1 MKKLTLILA
10 VVMVLS
16 MIAVLPTSAATISND
31 GVVLKGTP
39 VIDGFYDEIYGQSA
53 NFHYDEDDI
62 GVVYDTFGDDPH
74 HDAMANFLWD
84 DNYFYMLISVQDD
97 DVVSSGKEYIEA
109 EDNPWQNDAVE
120 CWFYLDDS
128 YICKVHNDAFGYT
141 MFCFA
146 QGSVGSPEVL
156 FNCDAS
162 KYAVQTT
169 SSGYTIEVAFK
180 LADEFAGLIAGGKE
194 MGFYIQLN
202 DTQDEA
208 HETICCSGGQD
219 AKAAETIFKFST
231 EEVVAPVVEEAPAA
245 EVEDA
250 AAAAFAAEAAPAV
263 TVAPTTADAGIVA
276 AVAVMAIAAGVV
288 LSKKH

>member
-16 MIAVLPTSAATISND
+16 MIAVLPTSAATIGND

-39 VIDGFYDEIYGQSA
+39 VIDGVFDEIYGQSA
-53 NFHYDEDDI
+53 TFHFDEDDI
-62 GVVYDTFGDDPH
+62 GVVYDTFGDDPQ

-84 DNYFYMLISVQDD
+84 EDYFYMLISVKDN

-109 EDNPWQNDAVE
+109 EANPWQNDAVE

-128 YICKVHNDAFGYT
+128 YICKVHNDAYGYT
-141 MFCFA
+141 MFCSA
-146 QGSVGSPEVL
+146 EGNVGAKEVL
-156 FNCDAS
+156 FNTDAS

-169 SSGYTIEVAFK
+169 ATGYVIEVAFK
-180 LADEFAGLIAGGKE
+180 LADEFAGLIGADKE

-202 DTQDEA
+202 DTQSEA
-208 HETICCSGGQD
+208 HDTICCSGGQD
-219 AKAAETIFKFST
+219 AKAAETIFKFSP
-231 EEVVAPVVEEAPAA
+231 EEVVAPVAA
-245 EVEDA
+245 EEPADVSAVDA
-250 AAAAFAAEAAPAV
+250 AFIAAENPTPV
-263 TVAPTTADAGIVA
+263 TAAPTTADAGIVA
-276 AVAVMAIAAGVV
+276 AVAVMAVAAGVV